1 MGLISTLYLIFF
13 LYCFGGAPVYQMT
26 TLCGL
31 EKSMK
36 LFFLKHKP
44 KHPPPPQKKQK
55 NPNKQGWSFHG
66 YLIEKIIHICSSDVS
81 LYTCHI
87 SILIQTWLIGHIKGR
102 LRVLFSGLT
111 ANFLQAIVIVR
122 FPINIGLVEGLVGV
136 CAVHGGFNS
145 WILPH
150 ALCPLLQL
158 RCTIQTARR
167 QRK

>member
-1 MGLISTLYLIFF
+1 
-13 LYCFGGAPVYQMT
+13 MT

-36 LFFLKHKP
+36 LFVFFKAQT
-44 KHPPPPQKKQK
+44 PPPNKTKTQTNK

-66 YLIEKIIHICSSDVS
+66 YLIEKVIHICSSDVS